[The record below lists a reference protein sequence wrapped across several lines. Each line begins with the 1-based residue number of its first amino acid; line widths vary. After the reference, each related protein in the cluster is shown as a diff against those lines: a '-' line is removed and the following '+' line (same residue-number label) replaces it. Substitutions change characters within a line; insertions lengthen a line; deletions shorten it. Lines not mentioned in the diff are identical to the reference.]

1 MAQFLKKLFSR
12 DTTEYLRLTN
22 KSVDEICN
30 KKTIKVSD
38 EMLKKAFNIKD
49 KEIAKNR
56 PKWIILFHQ
65 KCEKL
70 VRLFHD
76 SKYVSDIHS
85 TIFDIIPREIID
97 KNKSSE
103 ILMNLAAY
111 CISMG
116 VSWSTYILAFPS
128 GQKIF
133 RDVFDPEKITRAKAL
148 INIFALLMTIYIT
161 SGYDDKIFREN
172 FFSFLP
178 TIKNVAQNQEW
189 YQAFMAKVQSLALA
203 QITTRAFLAFFQK
216 FVFTEEKEKE
226 EKEEKE

>member
-1 MAQFLKKLFSR
+1 MAQFLKKLFSK
-12 DTTEYLRLTN
+12 DTTDYFRLTN

-30 KKTIKVSD
+30 KKTIKISD

-49 KEIAKNR
+49 TEIKKNR
-56 PKWIILFHQ
+56 PKWIIAFHK

-70 VRLFHD
+70 VLLFHD

-85 TIFDIIPREIID
+85 TIFDIIPKEITD

-103 ILMNLAAY
+103 ILMNIVAY

-116 VSWSTYILAFPS
+116 LSWSSYILAFPS

-133 RDVFDPEKITRAKAL
+133 KDVFEKTTRAKAL
-148 INIFALLMTIYIT
+148 VNIFALLMTIYIT

-178 TIKNVAQNQEW
+178 TINKVAQDQAW
-189 YQAFMAKVQSLALA
+189 YQAYMVKVQSLMLS
-203 QITTRAFLAFFQK
+203 QITTKAFLAFFQN
-216 FVFTEEKEKE
+216 FVFKETKE
-226 EKEEKE
+226 EKEEEKE

>member
-1 MAQFLKKLFSR
+1 MSEFIKKIFSR
-12 DTTEYLRLTN
+12 DTTDYFRLTN
-22 KSVDEICN
+22 LSVDEICN
-30 KKTIKVSD
+30 KKTIKITD

-70 VRLFHD
+70 VRLFQD

-85 TIFDIIPREIID
+85 TIFDIIPKEITD
-97 KNKSSE
+97 KNKSTE
-103 ILMNLAAY
+103 ILMNIVAY

-116 VSWSTYILAFPS
+116 ISWSSYILAFPS

-133 RDVFDPEKITRAKAL
+133 KEVFDPERITRAKAL

-161 SGYDDKIFREN
+161 SGYDDDIFREN

-178 TIKNVAQNQEW
+178 TIKNVVQDQEW
-189 YQAFMAKVQSLALA
+189 YQAFMVKVNSLILA
-203 QITTRAFLAFFQK
+203 QITTKTFLTFFQK

-226 EKEEKE
+226 EKEE

>member
-22 KSVDEICN
+22 HLVDEICN
-30 KKTIKVSD
+30 KKTIKITD
-38 EMLKKAFNIKD
+38 EMLKKAFDI
-49 KEIAKNR
+49 EITKNNR
-56 PKWIILFHQ
+56 PKWVKRFHQ

-70 VRLFHD
+70 VRLFQD
-76 SKYVSDIHS
+76 SNYVSDIHS
-85 TIFDIIPREIID
+85 TIFDIIPKEIKD

-103 ILMNLAAY
+103 ILMNIVAY

-116 VSWSTYILAFPS
+116 LSWSYYILAFPS

-161 SGYDDKIFREN
+161 SGYDDLIFREN

-178 TIKNVAQNQEW
+178 TIKNVAQDQAW

-203 QITTRAFLAFFQK
+203 QITTKAFLAFFQK
-216 FVFTEEKEKE
+216 FVFTEVIEKE
-226 EKEEKE
+226 EKEE